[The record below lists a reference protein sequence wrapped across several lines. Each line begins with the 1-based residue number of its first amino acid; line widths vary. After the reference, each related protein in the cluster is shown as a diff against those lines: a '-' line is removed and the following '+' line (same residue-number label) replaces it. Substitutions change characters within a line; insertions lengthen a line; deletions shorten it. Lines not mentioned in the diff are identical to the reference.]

1 MRKTLEFKIV
11 NRDYPEGRTS
21 YNAIAEIAGSDKK
34 DEVITRTSTPMNGS
48 LKKIVSGRR
57 SRSPAR
63 SMFWRCVT
71 RCCRGSVRTRCR
83 QSNLRAGSLPRE
95 ILRRGQRISD

>member
-1 MRKTLEFKIV
+1 
-11 NRDYPEGRTS
+11 
-21 YNAIAEIAGSDKK
+21 
-34 DEVITRTSTPMNGS
+34 
-48 LKKIVSGRR
+48 
-57 SRSPAR
+57 
-63 SMFWRCVT
+63 MFWRCVT